1 MSGTTLLSPIQYS
14 LHLAVGLLT
23 AAALM
28 ATVLEPA
35 SAQIGG
41 PKPLEDLQTK
51 DSADFLNGR
60 GNGQSSTMMNI
71 IQNAIIGSPRSMD
84 EYTAEQKDTLDAA
97 TEQFR
102 KQQAER
108 LQNNQPV
115 QVAPASPQPTP
126 TAPSN

>member
-1 MSGTTLLSPIQYS
+1 MTGTILLSPIQYS
-14 LHLAVGLLT
+14 LRLAVSLLT
-23 AAALM
+23 AGTLM

-35 SAQIGG
+35 SAQIGA
-41 PKPLEDLQTK
+41 PRPLEDLQTK

-84 EYTAEQKDTLDAA
+84 EYTAEQRDNLDAA

-108 LQNNQPV
+108 LRNSQPV
-115 QVAPASPQPTP
+115 QPAPATSQPSLT
-126 TAPSN
+126 TPSN

>member
-1 MSGTTLLSPIQYS
+1 MTGTILLSLIQYS
-14 LHLAVGLLT
+14 LRLAVSLLT
-23 AAALM
+23 AGTLM

-35 SAQIGG
+35 SAQIGA
-41 PKPLEDLQTK
+41 PRPLEDLQTK

-84 EYTAEQKDTLDAA
+84 EYTAEQRDNLDAA

-108 LQNNQPV
+108 LRNSQPV
-115 QVAPASPQPTP
+115 QPAPATSQPSLT
-126 TAPSN
+126 TPSN

>member
-1 MSGTTLLSPIQYS
+1 MTGTVLLSPIQYS
-14 LHLAVGLLT
+14 LRLAVSLLT
-23 AAALM
+23 AGTLM

-35 SAQIGG
+35 SAQIGA
-41 PKPLEDLQTK
+41 PRPLEDLQTK

-84 EYTAEQKDTLDAA
+84 EYTAEQRDNLDAA

-108 LQNNQPV
+108 LRNSQPV
-115 QVAPASPQPTP
+115 QPAPATSQPSLT
-126 TAPSN
+126 TPSN

>member
-1 MSGTTLLSPIQYS
+1 MTGTNLLSPIQYS

-23 AAALM
+23 AGVLM
-28 ATVLEPA
+28 STVLEPA
-35 SAQIGG
+35 SAQIGA

-84 EYTAEQKDTLDAA
+84 EYTAEQKDNLDAA

-108 LQNNQPV
+108 LRNSQPV
-115 QVAPASPQPTP
+115 QSAPASSQPSLTTP
-126 TAPSN
+126 AN